1 METDGNS
8 NVVRRKILFAL
19 IKIAFEAVEFAFV
32 TGRECACDSPVDA
45 GSGVRE
51 QSNWQTG
58 LPLVLSHGRFWREG
72 LLVMIFWR

>member
-45 GSGVRE
+45 GSVKL
-51 QSNWQTG
+51 SSQTG
-58 LPLVLSHGRFWREG
+58 KRACRWFYHMDDFGEKVSW
-72 LLVMIFWR
+72 